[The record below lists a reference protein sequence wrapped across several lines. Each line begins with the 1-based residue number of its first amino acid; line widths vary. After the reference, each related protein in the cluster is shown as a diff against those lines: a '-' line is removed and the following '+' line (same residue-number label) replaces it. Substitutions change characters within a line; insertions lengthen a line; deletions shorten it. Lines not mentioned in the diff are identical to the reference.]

1 MTSFLSLQSLLIFF
15 GILTLFYIIVSKYF
29 GIKRANLMIAAVVF
43 LGLPLA
49 GFYFTKKFTSDNIK
63 MPVKYYSDGVNDA
76 VVDGKKMNDTLWH
89 KVKNLTLV
97 NQYGDTTTL
106 DSLKGKVLIVNFFFT
121 HCTTICPTLTRNLK
135 KVQSA
140 IVGDSGMHMISI
152 TVDPKRDSAKV
163 LRDYALK
170 NNINHDNWW
179 LCKIINDT
187 LENVMM
193 KEFKSG
199 FQNDSVIE
207 IIHSPEVYILDKK
220 RILRGKQIQSEFTPE
235 EVVNGKIV
243 TPIFNKEN
251 PSGKR
256 FYDGKDTA
264 DLLKLIEDAGLVKME
279 KAQKGKPP
287 IGLLITSLVI
297 MGLVFLWLTFMNK
310 KKPLVIKEQL

>member
-1 MTSFLSLQSLLIFF
+1 MTSFLSLQTLLISF
-15 GILTLFYIIVSKYF
+15 GVLTIIYLLLNKYY
-29 GIKRANLMIAAVVF
+29 GKKRANLMIAAVVF
-43 LGLPLA
+43 LGLPLG
-49 GFYFTKKFTSDNIK
+49 GFYFTKKFTSDNVK
-63 MPVKYYSDGVNDA
+63 MPVRYYYDGVNDA
-76 VVDGKKMNDTLWH
+76 EVDGKKMNDTLWH
-89 KVKNLTLV
+89 KVKNFSIV

-106 DSLKGKVLIVNFFFT
+106 DSLKGKVLIINFFFT

-140 IVGDSGMHMISI
+140 IVGDSGIHMISI

-163 LRDYALK
+163 LRNYALK
-170 NNINHDNWW
+170 NDIKHDNWW
-179 LCKIINDT
+179 LCKIVNDT

-220 RILRGKQIQSEFTPE
+220 RILRGKRIQTEYTPE
-235 EVVNGKIV
+235 EVVDNKV
-243 TPIFNKEN
+243 VKAAFNPDN

-264 DLLKLIEDAGLVKME
+264 DLLKMIEDAGLVKME

-287 IGLLITSLVI
+287 IFLLITSLVI
-297 MGLVFLWLTFMNK
+297 MGLIFLWLTFMNK
-310 KKPLVIKEQL
+310 KKAIVIKE